1 MELYNKLKALSE
13 KVNGLKHQIKT
24 EEATKTAFVLPFI
37 HNILGYDIFDP
48 TEVVPEFIADLGLKK
63 GEKVDYAIF
72 QNNVPILIIECKN
85 WMENL
90 NVHNSQLFRYFHV
103 TKTRFA
109 LLTNGI
115 EYKFYTDLEASNK
128 MDEKPFFEFDLN
140 SVKENAVS
148 EIAKFH
154 KSNFD
159 IDKIL
164 NTASALKYTKEIKK
178 ILVNDL
184 QAPSYDFTRYF
195 ASKVYNGRLTEK
207 VMEQFTD
214 LVQKACNQ
222 LISEKVN
229 DRLTSALNKESEKQQ
244 EVAAT
249 EAAEDEFPKIVTTE
263 EEKDGYQIVRAIV
276 RRRIPVERI
285 AHRDTQSYFGVLL
298 DDNNRKPICRLHLNG
313 GKKYIS
319 LFDKDRNETKELL
332 ETIDDIYK
340 YEGKILEVIDFY
352 ES

>member
-1 MELYNKLKALSE
+1 MDLLNKLKALSE

-85 WMENL
+85 WQENL

-109 LLTNGI
+109 LLTNGV

-140 SVKENAVS
+140 SIKESAVL

-159 IDKIL
+159 VDKIL

-178 ILVNDL
+178 VLINNL
-184 QAPSYDFTRYF
+184 QEPSSDFVRYF
-195 ASKVYNGRLTEK
+195 AAQVYNGRLTEK
-207 VMEQFTD
+207 VMEQFRD

-229 DRLTSALNKESEKQQ
+229 DRLTSALNKESANQQ
-244 EVAAT
+244 EMAEK
-249 EAAEDEFPKIVTTE
+249 EAAEEESPKVVTTD
-263 EEKDGYQIVRAIV
+263 EEKDGYQIIRAIV

-285 AHRDTQSYFGVLL
+285 AQRDTQSYFGVLL
-298 DDNNRKPICRLHLNG
+298 DDNNRKPIVRLHFNG

-319 LFDKDRNETKELL
+319 LFDKDRNETREPI
-332 ETIDDIYK
+332 ERVDDIYK
-340 YEGKILEVIDFY
+340 FENKILEVIDFY